1 MKPRAGDGV
10 ILLMAI
16 LAIIGAFLY
25 GDGRWLHWLAKPAT
39 TLLIAAIAWRVRDP
53 AQPTYRRAV
62 LAGMLLSCVGDIA
75 LMLPMD
81 AFVPGLVAFLLAHVC
96 YIVAFRDGLRA
107 GRGLLRQRPAG
118 GLAVLNVLGLWPHL
132 PVPMRV
138 PVLAY
143 VVVLASMAA
152 LALARQWRSRSPVP
166 WKRSARWAAAGALL
180 FVASDSL
187 LAWDRF
193 AGGLP
198 LASLLVLS
206 TYYGAQYAIARSV
219 KQQRGRRGLSRNPHQ
234 GTYDLIPSVPFLCG
248 LLVVHAA
255 QGALRIELQAHG
267 FAVTGHFVQRP
278 PACRPCARSHTRG
291 RLRMRGSAG
300 HCVVPAM
307 PAPRAARPRN
317 RCWPGMCCC
326 AAG

>member
-1 MKPRAGDGV
+1 MTPRARDGV

-16 LAIIGAFLY
+16 LAILGAFLD

-53 AQPTYRRAV
+53 AQPFYRRAV

-81 AFVPGLVAFLLAHVC
+81 AFAPGLIAFLLAHLC
-96 YIVAFRDGLRA
+96 YIAAFRGGLGA
-107 GRGLLRQRPAG
+107 GRGLLAATLLLG
-118 GLAVLNVLGLWPHL
+118 ASAALNVMGLWPYL
-132 PVPMRV
+132 PAPMRI

-143 VVVLASMAA
+143 VVVLASMAV
-152 LALARQWRSRSPVP
+152 LALARQWRRPHTDAMEAS
-166 WKRSARWAAAGALL
+166 SARWAASGALL

-219 KQQRGRRGLSRNPHQ
+219 K
-234 GTYDLIPSVPFLCG
+234 
-248 LLVVHAA
+248 
-255 QGALRIELQAHG
+255 
-267 FAVTGHFVQRP
+267 
-278 PACRPCARSHTRG
+278 
-291 RLRMRGSAG
+291 
-300 HCVVPAM
+300 
-307 PAPRAARPRN
+307 
-317 RCWPGMCCC
+317 
-326 AAG
+326 

>member
-1 MKPRAGDGV
+1 MKLRARDGL

-16 LAIIGAFLY
+16 LAIIGAFLH
-25 GDGRWLHWLAKPAT
+25 GDGRWLHWLAKPVT

-53 AQPTYRRAV
+53 AQPFYRRAV

-81 AFVPGLVAFLLAHVC
+81 AFVPGLVAFLLAHLC

-107 GRGLLRQRPAG
+107 GRGLLAAG
-118 GLAVLNVLGLWPHL
+118 VLLGAFAVLNVLGLWPHL
-132 PVPMRV
+132 PAPMRI

-143 VVVLASMAA
+143 VVVLASMAV
-152 LALARQWRSRSPVP
+152 LALARQWRRPRPGAAEAS
-166 WKRSARWAAAGALL
+166 SARWAAAGALL

-193 AGGLP
+193 SGGLP

-219 KQQRGRRGLSRNPHQ
+219 KQQKGDGGN
-234 GTYDLIPSVPFLCG
+234 
-248 LLVVHAA
+248 
-255 QGALRIELQAHG
+255 
-267 FAVTGHFVQRP
+267 
-278 PACRPCARSHTRG
+278 
-291 RLRMRGSAG
+291 
-300 HCVVPAM
+300 
-307 PAPRAARPRN
+307 
-317 RCWPGMCCC
+317 
-326 AAG
+326 

>member
-1 MKPRAGDGV
+1 MKPRARDGV

-16 LAIIGAFLY
+16 LAIVGALFH

-53 AQPTYRRAV
+53 AQPSYRRAV
-62 LAGMLLSCVGDIA
+62 LAGMLLSCLGDIA

-81 AFVPGLVAFLLAHVC
+81 AFVPGLVAFLLAHLC
-96 YIVAFRDGLRA
+96 YIVAFREGLRA
-107 GRGLLRQRPAG
+107 GRGLLAASILLG
-118 GLAVLNVLGLWPHL
+118 AFAVLNVLGLWPHL
-132 PVPMRV
+132 PAPMRM

-143 VVVLASMAA
+143 VVVLAAMAV
-152 LALARQWRSRSPVP
+152 LALARQWRSPQPAVEA
-166 WKRSARWAAAGALL
+166 RSAPWAAVGALL

-219 KQQRGRRGLSRNPHQ
+219 K
-234 GTYDLIPSVPFLCG
+234 
-248 LLVVHAA
+248 
-255 QGALRIELQAHG
+255 
-267 FAVTGHFVQRP
+267 
-278 PACRPCARSHTRG
+278 
-291 RLRMRGSAG
+291 
-300 HCVVPAM
+300 
-307 PAPRAARPRN
+307 
-317 RCWPGMCCC
+317 
-326 AAG
+326 

>member
-1 MKPRAGDGV
+1 MKPRARDGV

-16 LAIIGAFLY
+16 LAIVGALFH

-53 AQPTYRRAV
+53 AQPSYRRAV
-62 LAGMLLSCVGDIA
+62 LAGMLLSCLGDIA

-81 AFVPGLVAFLLAHVC
+81 AFVPGLVAFLLAHLC
-96 YIVAFRDGLRA
+96 YIVAFREGLRA
-107 GRGLLRQRPAG
+107 GRGLLAASILLG
-118 GLAVLNVLGLWPHL
+118 AFAVLNVLGLWPHL
-132 PVPMRV
+132 PAPMRM

-143 VVVLASMAA
+143 VVVLASMAV
-152 LALARQWRSRSPVP
+152 LALARQWRSPQPAVEA
-166 WKRSARWAAAGALL
+166 RSAPWAAVGALL

-219 KQQRGRRGLSRNPHQ
+219 K
-234 GTYDLIPSVPFLCG
+234 
-248 LLVVHAA
+248 
-255 QGALRIELQAHG
+255 
-267 FAVTGHFVQRP
+267 
-278 PACRPCARSHTRG
+278 
-291 RLRMRGSAG
+291 
-300 HCVVPAM
+300 
-307 PAPRAARPRN
+307 
-317 RCWPGMCCC
+317 
-326 AAG
+326 